1 MKGSHEI
8 SYVKYAKAN
17 IDWFAVEC
25 AKIGLSDE
33 VYINIDSADG
43 LNYK

>member
-1 MKGSHEI
+1 MKGRHEI

-17 IDWFAVEC
+17 IDWFAVEW
-25 AKIGLSDE
+25 AKIVLSDE
-33 VYINIDSADG
+33 IYINIDGADG